1 MPAVSTDQRR
11 TVYTRDSST
20 YVECVSSGLSC
31 GASSKTAPT
40 CCPTVFPVVT
50 TRCTTLRSRPR
61 RPRCSLPSSR
71 PPPPPPPPLPV
82 LDKEEINRP
91 RLGELP
97 NLDIPLLPF
106 RLFPIISLLM
116 LRFSPSRLPSAPVGS
131 GVHGDPDKVRA
142 FLEVVLDRDTARVTA
157 VDVGGGASSWFGMP
171 LSVRNG
177 DGGVLEGAGR
187 LKACVPAD
195 GGRSGS
201 GGGGRVRAINRH
213 GEAARDRQNT

>member
-1 MPAVSTDQRR
+1 
-11 TVYTRDSST
+11 
-20 YVECVSSGLSC
+20 
-31 GASSKTAPT
+31 
-40 CCPTVFPVVT
+40 
-50 TRCTTLRSRPR
+50 
-61 RPRCSLPSSR
+61 
-71 PPPPPPPPLPV
+71 
-82 LDKEEINRP
+82 
-91 RLGELP
+91 
-97 NLDIPLLPF
+97 
-106 RLFPIISLLM
+106 M

-201 GGGGRVRAINRH
+201 GGGGESELSIDT
-213 GEAARDRQNT
+213 EKQQETDKTRDKGWQGKKTATT